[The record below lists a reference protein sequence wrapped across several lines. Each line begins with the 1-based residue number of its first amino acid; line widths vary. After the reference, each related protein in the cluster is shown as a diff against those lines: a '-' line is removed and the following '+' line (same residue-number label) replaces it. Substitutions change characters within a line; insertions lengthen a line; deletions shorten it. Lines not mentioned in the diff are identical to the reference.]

1 MRTLLVL
8 IVDDD
13 ARNRKLARDVLVAD
27 GVRTIEAST
36 GNEALTAAFAHSPD
50 IILLDLRLPDLDGA
64 EVARRLKAD
73 SKTAAIPVVALT
85 SLTETAGWAAAAGFD
100 GFLEKP
106 LTVAEFPL
114 SVRRLARRPRT

>member
-1 MRTLLVL
+1 MSSLLVL

-27 GVRTIEAST
+27 GLRTVEATS
-36 GNEALTAAFAHSPD
+36 GADALTAAFAHSPD
-50 IILLDLRLPDLDGA
+50 VILLDLRLPDLDGA

-73 SKTAAIPVVALT
+73 SRTAQIPLIALT
-85 SLTETAGWAAAAGFD
+85 SLAEAAGWAATAGFD

-106 LTVAEFPL
+106 LTIAEFPL
-114 SVRRLARRPRT
+114 SVRRFARPTGA